1 MRLAGPKIAPIQPG
15 HMGDRNSPLATVLA
29 AGRGARCAAVS
40 CVVGARR
47 GLRWAMS
54 SSWLSSGSGGWGF
67 GRRVVDPEQA
77 RREAE
82 AIATAPPEWPE
93 FTGPK
98 VFENCSDL
106 EVVPSLSEFSVEIH
120 LEPTQEPLSVFYEFR
135 TQAEEGF
142 GLTGAGVKG
151 NIAFRIDLINVAR
164 GELMELLGT
173 RVYQSHLQVV
183 RGERKL
189 PRLKSPCKLQLV
201 FDNTHSMM
209 KEKKLAYKVVVIHQS
224 HIEGRDFEPYSPGG
238 SSIGH
243 ESRAAATGAQAPAP
257 APEPTRTTVTAT
269 ASPSASQN
277 SAEPAAAIDAET
289 IRTFYKEYVPE
300 KPQADVQAVIEKY
313 AGQEAKL
320 MRKLRK
326 KYIEKP
332 AATAAATTATTA
344 AESAAPSSGS
354 SALSGNP
361 QREQVAQTQPDETAP
376 EFEEA
381 EGEWM

>member
-1 MRLAGPKIAPIQPG
+1 
-15 HMGDRNSPLATVLA
+15 MGDRFPSRDSTLA
-29 AGRGARCAAVS
+29 AGALCCRIAGVY
-40 CVVGARR
+40 VVGARR

-82 AIATAPPEWPE
+82 AIATAPPEWPT

-98 VFENCSDL
+98 VFEGSSDL
-106 EVVPSLSEFSVEIH
+106 EVVPSLSEFSIEIH
-120 LEPTQEPLSVFYEFR
+120 LQPTQEPLSVFYEFS

-151 NIAFRIDLINVAR
+151 NMAFRIDLVNVAR
-164 GELMELLGT
+164 EELMELLGT

-183 RGERKL
+183 RGENKL

-209 KEKKLAYKVVVIHQS
+209 KEKKLAYKVVVIHHS
-224 HIEGRDFEPYSPGG
+224 HIAGRDFEPYSPGG
-238 SSIGH
+238 SGSGPK
-243 ESRAAATGAQAPAP
+243 RPAAATGALAPAP
-257 APEPTRTTVTAT
+257 APEPTRAT
-269 ASPSASQN
+269 ASVAAAASQGL
-277 SAEPAAAIDAET
+277 ADPATAIDAET
-289 IRTFYKEYVPE
+289 IRAFYQEHAPE
-300 KPQADVQAVIEKY
+300 KPEADVQAVIDKY

-320 MRKLRK
+320 MRKLQK

-332 AATAAATTATTA
+332 AAATATATTATPA
-344 AESAAPSSGS
+344 GDSAASSPGS
-354 SALSGNP
+354 NALDVSSP
-361 QREQVAQTQPDETAP
+361 QHQLAAQAPGDEMAP

>member
-1 MRLAGPKIAPIQPG
+1 
-15 HMGDRNSPLATVLA
+15 
-29 AGRGARCAAVS
+29 
-40 CVVGARR
+40 
-47 GLRWAMS
+47 MS

-82 AIATAPPEWPE
+82 AIATAPPEWPT

-98 VFENCSDL
+98 VFESVCDL
-106 EVVPSLSEFSVEIH
+106 EVVPSLSEFSIEIH
-120 LEPTQEPLSVFYEFR
+120 LQPTQEPLSVFYEFR

-151 NIAFRIDLINVAR
+151 NMAFRIDLVNMAR
-164 GELMELLGT
+164 GELMEVLRT

-183 RGERKL
+183 RGEKKL

-209 KEKKLAYKVVVIHQS
+209 KEKKLAYKVVVIHHS
-224 HIEGRDFEPYSPGG
+224 HIAGRDFEPYSPGG
-238 SSIGH
+238 SSSSGH
-243 ESRAAATGAQAPAP
+243 ESPAAATGAYAPAP
-257 APEPTRTTVTAT
+257 APEPARTTVLAA
-269 ASPSASQN
+269 ASAPASQS

-289 IRTFYKEYVPE
+289 IRTFYKEYAPE

-320 MRKLRK
+320 MRKLQK
-326 KYIEKP
+326 KYIEKA
-332 AATAAATTATTA
+332 AATAAATAATTA
-344 AESAAPSSGS
+344 AESAAAASSES
-354 SALSGNP
+354 STLVGNP
-361 QREQVAQTQPDETAP
+361 QHEQVAQTQPVETAT
-376 EFEEA
+376 EFEEV